1 MKYADIQKVASDI
14 AVSYI
19 AKGYSI
25 LPVNASWSGHSAIIF
40 LRKGTDR
47 QHVLCVSENKDF
59 DPFEIEIGDILRLYL
74 VKGSVQKNTL

>member
-1 MKYADIQKVASDI
+1 MIRCGQ
-14 AVSYI
+14 
-19 AKGYSI
+19 G
-25 LPVNASWSGHSAIIF
+25 PN